1 MLVQH
6 SEARRTGATRRR
18 QVAPNALHAG
28 EGVQAHPFRELNEDS
43 RIGGGGRR
51 GHRMFVRLR
60 SGERR
65 LCGCRECCDERNET
79 NDARAPE
86 VVNVCA
92 DRIDLIQMSHNLY
105 YVKSWI
111 EAFG

>member
-1 MLVQH
+1 M
-6 SEARRTGATRRR
+6 
-18 QVAPNALHAG
+18 APNALHAG

-43 RIGGGGRR
+43 SIDGGGRR

-86 VVNVCA
+86 AVTFVPTGSISYKC
-92 DRIDLIQMSHNLY
+92 RIICIM
-105 YVKSWI
+105 
-111 EAFG
+111 